1 MRSTVES
8 GSASPRSGVILTSF
22 TAFHL
27 RLFLPFRAG
36 RCSIYCTRS
45 YMYHTVLTRVLVQA
59 SCRSTTRDLLC
70 RRRDAVVLR
79 GSTQGLAGVADDVD
93 ARPLEHHRRFPT
105 LAVAPTSL
113 DHMCHA
119 RSGECCSSGRSIA
132 AAGQWAAL
140 VSSGRLRHRLRHRQ
154 PPPTRWPRGSTR
166 YPRASR
172 WLSASST

>member
-1 MRSTVES
+1 MRCGYRDYIFVWSATSAHKSRAFQPWGRPGTVGAVTDS
-8 GSASPRSGVILTSF
+8 YGARSDMGSIVPFLTSKVEAR
-22 TAFHL
+22 T
-27 RLFLPFRAG
+27 RQDRQDG
-36 RCSIYCTRS
+36 RRG
-45 YMYHTVLTRVLVQA
+45 RVPHGY
-59 SCRSTTRDLLC
+59 
-70 RRRDAVVLR
+70 R
-79 GSTQGLAGVADDVD
+79 GLQELAGVADDVD
-93 ARPLEHHRRFPT
+93 ARPLEHHRRSPT

-140 VSSGRLRHRLRHRQ
+140 MSSGRLRHRLRHRK